1 MGSRK
6 VLMMA
11 NIVPDRGNDPK
22 RVPGSYMSLV
32 NKAKS
37 QTPHTPLYGKALK
50 TWSNETITGGENP
63 KWKCDACGK
72 KGASDYMPGG
82 RMCNSCADERGF

>member
-1 MGSRK
+1 
-6 VLMMA
+6 MMA

-32 NKAKS
+32 NKA
-37 QTPHTPLYGKALK
+37 
-50 TWSNETITGGENP
+50 TIFKGENP
-63 KWKCDACGK
+63 KWKCDACNK

-82 RMCNSCADERGF
+82 RMCNSCANERGF

>member
-6 VLMMA
+6 VLIMA
-11 NIVPDRGNDPK
+11 TIVPDRSNDPK
-22 RVPGSYMSLV
+22 RVPVSYMSLV
-32 NKAKS
+32 NKA
-37 QTPHTPLYGKALK
+37 
-50 TWSNETITGGENP
+50 TIFKGENP

>member
-6 VLMMA
+6 VLIMA
-11 NIVPDRGNDPK
+11 TIVPDRSNDPK

-32 NKAKS
+32 NKA
-37 QTPHTPLYGKALK
+37 
-50 TWSNETITGGENP
+50 TIFKGENP

-82 RMCNSCADERGF
+82 RMCNGCADERGF

>member
-1 MGSRK
+1 MPT
-6 VLMMA
+6 M
-11 NIVPDRGNDPK
+11 VPDRGNDPK

-32 NKAKS
+32 NKA
-37 QTPHTPLYGKALK
+37 QTAK
-50 TWSNETITGGENP
+50 GENP

-82 RMCNSCADERGF
+82 RMCNGCADERGF